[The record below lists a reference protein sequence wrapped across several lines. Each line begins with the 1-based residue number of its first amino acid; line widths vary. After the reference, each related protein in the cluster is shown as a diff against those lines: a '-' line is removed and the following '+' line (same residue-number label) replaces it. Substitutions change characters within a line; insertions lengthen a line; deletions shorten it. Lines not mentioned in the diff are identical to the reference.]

1 MTPSVPPPPPW
12 EPGTPRE
19 PDPLWEPG
27 PPRNPVLSVFAQLQS
42 DQGLQ
47 RLRAARRRPVF
58 AVAGAVV
65 ALYLLNALLAG
76 EARGFMA
83 VRVAGPLNI
92 GLVLS
97 LIQCLTTALAL
108 WWYARHA
115 RTFLDPDGRRLKAR
129 FEKRENAR

>member
-1 MTPSVPPPPPW
+1 MIPPRPPW

-19 PDPLWEPG
+19 PDSLWESG
-27 PPRNPVLSVFAQLQS
+27 PPREPTSVFEQLQT

-97 LIQCLTTALAL
+97 LIQCLTTVLAVG
-108 WWYARHA
+108 WYTRHA
-115 RTFLDPDGRRLKAR
+115 RTFLDPDGRRLR
-129 FEKRENAR
+129 TCFEKRENIR

>member
-1 MTPSVPPPPPW
+1 MSPSVPPPPPW
-12 EPGTPRE
+12 DPGTPREPVSLWEPGTPRE
-19 PDPLWEPG
+19 PA
-27 PPRNPVLSVFAQLQS
+27 LSVFEQLQT
-42 DQGLQ
+42 DEGLQ

-92 GLVLS
+92 GLILS
-97 LIQCLTTALAL
+97 LIQCLTTVLAVR
-108 WWYARHA
+108 WYTRHA
-115 RTFLDPDGRRLKAR
+115 RTVLDPDGRRLRAR

>member
-19 PDPLWEPG
+19 PDSLWEPG
-27 PPRNPVLSVFAQLQS
+27 PPRNPVLSVFEQLQS

-115 RTFLDPDGRRLKAR
+115 RTFLDPDGRRLRAR